1 MNTFSYIV
9 HKLNASSDEQYYF
22 DLTNLSMNNK
32 SAYFAMDL
40 NNTIKSTNG
49 FTRCTLIQKMIFDLQ
64 VSLHNNTSNN
74 NKMQKYDFIRMIC
87 RLDFVN
93 MDDKTYILS
102 LYTRAQ
108 RYYFALCRLAF
119 IFKFKRA
126 PLIIATDLYLSNIK
140 HDERNVITI
149 FQNKQ
154 RYLFTI
160 TDLNKIIETAV
171 CNSPY
176 FVSEPLPV
184 KNPYNNLPFSKS
196 DLYNIYL
203 QIRDRLIKT
212 PQVIYQFFLS
222 NFNLSKFQQNNR
234 CLIREKYIE
243 QFLVNE
249 DKDTLVSYIHSTL
262 SYNNKIIIDDNFPDD
277 ILIRVFKPYLRLY
290 LMMSYSL
297 DISVRRVAKAN
308 LVNKLKQ
315 FYIYNPMFGRKIVS
329 ITKDNKKRTITY
341 NDKHIHFELF
351 TKKRDDNFLKSHL
364 SIKPNSGS
372 SNNQNESQDDD
383 NDNDDDTVD
392 EYDSDDSEDTI
403 DGTILGEMNHIAN
416 TTTAE
421 VNNMSPEIPIYESHN
436 INNSSMEINNTIIND
451 NDPPLTMEDLLSSES
466 DNSNNSSMDIN
477 NDMEFRRQ
485 ILQNISE
492 PPSLTMDD
500 LMLTLFPQP
509 NLLITPR
516 LILPP
521 SVQTIPQQS
530 IQFTSHFIIPR
541 PIQSRPIQS
550 RPIQYIDVDFN
561 EDGND
566 EFDP

>member
-9 HKLNASSDEQYYF
+9 HKLNASSDEQYHF

-32 SAYFAMDL
+32 SAYFAIDVS
-40 NNTIKSTNG
+40 NTIKHTKS
-49 FTRCTLIQKMIFDLQ
+49 FTRCTLLQKMIFDLH
-64 VSLHNNTSNN
+64 VSLHSSPNN
-74 NKMQKYDFIRMIC
+74 NNMHKYDFIRMIC
-87 RLDFVN
+87 RFDFVN
-93 MDDKTYILS
+93 MDDKVYIMNLHM
-102 LYTRAQ
+102 RAQ
-108 RYYFALCRLAF
+108 RHYFALCRLAF

-140 HDERNVITI
+140 DDERNVITV

-160 TDLNKIIETAV
+160 TDLNKIIETAL

-176 FVSEPLPV
+176 FVSEPLTV

-203 QIRDRLIKT
+203 QIRERLIKT
-212 PQVIYQFFLS
+212 PLVIYQFFIS

-262 SYNNKIIIDDNFPDD
+262 SYNSKIIIDDNFPDD

-315 FYIYNPMFGRKIVS
+315 FYIYNPMFGRKMVS
-329 ITKDNKKRTITY
+329 ITKDNKKRTISY
-341 NDKHIHFELF
+341 NDKHIPFELL

-364 SIKPNSGS
+364 SIKPYSDS
-372 SNNQNESQDDD
+372 SNNQNENQDDD
-383 NDNDDDTVD
+383 NDNDTVD
-392 EYDSDDSEDTI
+392 EYDSDDSEDTV
-403 DGTILGEMNHIAN
+403 DGIILGEMNRITN
-416 TTTAE
+416 TTTTE
-421 VNNMSPEIPIYESHN
+421 DNNLSPEIPIYGSHN
-436 INNSSMEINNTIIND
+436 SNNSSMEFNNTIIND
-451 NDPPLTMEDLLSSES
+451 NDPPLPLTMEDLMSNEISAIES
-466 DNSNNSSMDIN
+466 DSSNNSSMEIN
-477 NDMEFRRQ
+477 NDSEFRRQ

-492 PPSLTMDD
+492 PPSINMDD
-500 LMLTLFPQP
+500 LMLTLFPQQ

-516 LILPP
+516 IILPP
-521 SVQTIPQQS
+521 SIQTIPQPS

-541 PIQSRPIQS
+541 PIQSRPIQ
-550 RPIQYIDVDFN
+550 YVDVDFN
-561 EDGND
+561 EDEND

>member
-9 HKLNASSDEQYYF
+9 HKLNASSDEQYHF
-22 DLTNLSMNNK
+22 DLTDLSMNNK
-32 SAYFAMDL
+32 SAYFAIDVS
-40 NNTIKSTNG
+40 NTIKHTKS
-49 FTRCTLIQKMIFDLQ
+49 FTRCTLIQKMIFDLHI
-64 VSLHNNTSNN
+64 SLHNSPNN
-74 NKMQKYDFIRMIC
+74 NNMHKYDFIRMIC
-87 RLDFVN
+87 RFAFVN
-93 MDDKTYILS
+93 MDDKVYIMNLHM
-102 LYTRAQ
+102 RAQ
-108 RYYFALCRLAF
+108 RHYFALCRLAF

-140 HDERNVITI
+140 DNERNVITV

-160 TDLNKIIETAV
+160 TDLNKIIETAL

-176 FVSEPLPV
+176 FVSEPLTV

-249 DKDTLVSYIHSTL
+249 DKNTLISYIHSTL
-262 SYNNKIIIDDNFPDD
+262 TYNNKIIIDENFPDD

-308 LVNKLKQ
+308 LINKLKQ
-315 FYIYNPMFGRKIVS
+315 FYIHNPQFGRKIVS
-329 ITKDNKKRTITY
+329 ITNDNKKRIISY
-341 NDKHIHFELF
+341 NHKHIPFELL
-351 TKKRDDNFLKSHL
+351 TKKCNDNFLKSHL
-364 SIKPNSGS
+364 SIKPNDR
-372 SNNQNESQDDD
+372 SNNQINTD
-383 NDNDDDTVD
+383 NNDDDEDTL
-392 EYDSDDSEDTI
+392 YDSDDTISESDNSIAYDDNNENITTNTNTNNGNMEI
-403 DGTILGEMNHIAN
+403 NNPIINDSDFQRHILQNIHISDPPPLTMNDL
-416 TTTAE
+416 TT
-421 VNNMSPEIPIYESHN
+421 NEIPIIESDSS
-436 INNSSMEINNTIIND
+436 NNSSMEININND
-451 NDPPLTMEDLLSSES
+451 ND
-466 DNSNNSSMDIN
+466 I
-477 NDMEFRRQ
+477 EFRTQ

-500 LMLTLFPQP
+500 FMITLFQQ
-509 NLLITPR
+509 
-516 LILPP
+516 P
-521 SVQTIPQQS
+521 SVQLTPN
-530 IQFTSHFIIPR
+530 FIIPR
-541 PIQSRPIQS
+541 RTVEHPRILQRT
-550 RPIQYIDVDFN
+550 IQYIDVDFN
-561 EDGND
+561 EDEND

>member
-9 HKLNASSDEQYYF
+9 HKLNASSDEQYHF
-22 DLTNLSMNNK
+22 DLTDLSMNNK

-49 FTRCTLIQKMIFDLQ
+49 FTRCTLIQKMIFDLH
-64 VSLHNNTSNN
+64 VSLYNNTSNN
-74 NKMQKYDFIRMIC
+74 NKMQKYDFIHMIC
-87 RLDFVN
+87 KLAFVN

-108 RYYFALCRLAF
+108 RHYFALCRLAF

-315 FYIYNPMFGRKIVS
+315 FYIYNPKFGRKMVS

-351 TKKRDDNFLKSHL
+351 TKKGDDNFLKSHL
-364 SIKPNSGS
+364 SIKPNSGG
-372 SNNQNESQDDD
+372 SNNQNDNDD
-383 NDNDDDTVD
+383 NDVDNDDTAD

-403 DGTILGEMNHIAN
+403 DGSILDEINHIEN
-416 TTTAE
+416 SRAE
-421 VNNMSPEIPIYESHN
+421 VNNMSPEISIYETPTS
-436 INNSSMEINNTIIND
+436 NNSSMEINNTIIND
-451 NDPPLTMEDLLSSES
+451 NDPPLTMEDLLSNES
-466 DNSNNSSMDIN
+466 DNSNNSSMEIN
-477 NDMEFRRQ
+477 NDSEFRRQ

-492 PPSLTMDD
+492 PPSLNMDD

-516 LILPP
+516 FILPP
-521 SVQTIPQQS
+521 SIHAIPQPS
-530 IQFTSHFIIPR
+530 MQFTSHFIIP
-541 PIQSRPIQS
+541 

>member
-9 HKLNASSDEQYYF
+9 HKLNASSDEQYHF

-32 SAYFAMDL
+32 SAYFAIDVS
-40 NNTIKSTNG
+40 NAIKHTKS
-49 FTRCTLIQKMIFDLQ
+49 FTRCTLIQKMIFDLH
-64 VSLHNNTSNN
+64 VSLHNSPNN

-87 RLDFVN
+87 RLDFIN
-93 MDDKTYILS
+93 MDDKVYILN
-102 LYTRAQ
+102 LHMRAQ
-108 RYYFALCRLAF
+108 RRYFALCRLAF

-140 HDERNVITI
+140 DDERNVITV

-249 DKDTLVSYIHSTL
+249 DKDTLISYIHSTL
-262 SYNNKIIIDDNFPDD
+262 TYNSKISIDDNFPDD

-308 LVNKLKQ
+308 LINKLKQ
-315 FYIYNPMFGRKIVS
+315 FYIHNPQFGRKVVS
-329 ITKDNKKRTITY
+329 ITNNNKKRIISY
-341 NDKHIHFELF
+341 NEKHIPFELL

-364 SIKPNSGS
+364 SIKPNDR
-372 SNNQNESQDDD
+372 SNNQINID
-383 NDNDDDTVD
+383 NNNDDDEDTL
-392 EYDSDDSEDTI
+392 YDSDDTISESDNSIAYDDNNENITTNTNTNNGI
-403 DGTILGEMNHIAN
+403 NMEINNPIINDSDFQRHILQNIHISDPPPLTMNDL
-416 TTTAE
+416 TT
-421 VNNMSPEIPIYESHN
+421 SEIPIIESDSS
-436 INNSSMEINNTIIND
+436 NNSSMEIN
-451 NDPPLTMEDLLSSES
+451 
-466 DNSNNSSMDIN
+466 IN
-477 NDMEFRRQ
+477 NDIEFRTQ

-492 PPSLTMDD
+492 PSSLTMDD
-500 LMLTLFPQP
+500 FMITLLQQ
-509 NLLITPR
+509 
-516 LILPP
+516 P
-521 SVQTIPQQS
+521 SVQLTPN
-530 IQFTSHFIIPR
+530 FIIPR
-541 PIQSRPIQS
+541 RTVEHPRILQRT
-550 RPIQYIDVDFN
+550 IQYIDVEFN
-561 EDGND
+561 EDEND

>member
-9 HKLNASSDEQYYF
+9 HKLNASSDEQYHF

-32 SAYFAMDL
+32 SAYFAIDVS
-40 NNTIKSTNG
+40 NAIKHTKS
-49 FTRCTLIQKMIFDLQ
+49 FTRCTLIQKMIFDLH
-64 VSLHNNTSNN
+64 VSLHNSPNN

-87 RLDFVN
+87 RLDFIN
-93 MDDKTYILS
+93 MDDKVYIMNLHM
-102 LYTRAQ
+102 RAQ
-108 RYYFALCRLAF
+108 RHYFALCRLAF

-140 HDERNVITI
+140 DDERNVITV

-249 DKDTLVSYIHSTL
+249 DKDTLISYIHSTL
-262 SYNNKIIIDDNFPDD
+262 TYNSKISIDDNFPDD

-308 LVNKLKQ
+308 LINKLKQ
-315 FYIYNPMFGRKIVS
+315 FYIHNPQFGRKVVS
-329 ITKDNKKRTITY
+329 ITNNNKKRIISY
-341 NDKHIHFELF
+341 NEKHIPFELL

-364 SIKPNSGS
+364 SIKPNDR
-372 SNNQNESQDDD
+372 SNNQINID
-383 NDNDDDTVD
+383 NNNDDDEDTL
-392 EYDSDDSEDTI
+392 YDSDDTISESDNSIAYDDNNENITTNTNTNNGI
-403 DGTILGEMNHIAN
+403 NMEINNPIINDSDFQRHILQNIHISDPPPLTMNDL
-416 TTTAE
+416 TT
-421 VNNMSPEIPIYESHN
+421 SEIPIIESDSS
-436 INNSSMEINNTIIND
+436 NNSSMEIN
-451 NDPPLTMEDLLSSES
+451 
-466 DNSNNSSMDIN
+466 IN
-477 NDMEFRRQ
+477 NDIEFRTQ

-492 PPSLTMDD
+492 PSSLTMDD
-500 LMLTLFPQP
+500 FMITLLQQ
-509 NLLITPR
+509 
-516 LILPP
+516 P
-521 SVQTIPQQS
+521 SVQLTPN
-530 IQFTSHFIIPR
+530 FIIPR
-541 PIQSRPIQS
+541 RTVEHPRILQRT
-550 RPIQYIDVDFN
+550 IQYIDVEFN
-561 EDGND
+561 EDEND